1 MFIFMHNLHNYKYIF
16 FSIFFVRAMAS
27 ASGKEEFLK
36 QFEAIVAGV
45 KRNKTKVKK
54 KYLLNINTSY

>member
-1 MFIFMHNLHNYKYIF
+1 MYYMHDVFPF
-16 FSIFFVRAMAS
+16 FPAVFNRAMAS

-45 KRNKTKVKK
+45 KRNKAKVMKNFLW
-54 KYLLNINTSY
+54 YN

>member
-54 KYLLNINTSY
+54 KNIF

>member
-1 MFIFMHNLHNYKYIF
+1 
-16 FSIFFVRAMAS
+16 MAS

-54 KYLLNINTSY
+54 KKKSPKYKYMLYKKKTIN